1 MDWGIGNRQMGGQF
15 NYLKEG
21 GAGGSAAQSVDCFSN
36 LHKAW
41 GRSLEPNKPG
51 VVTHTWHPSTWTVEA
66 GGSVVQGQGHPGLLR
81 KFAA

>member
-41 GRSLEPNKPG
+41 G
-51 VVTHTWHPSTWTVEA
+51 
-66 GGSVVQGQGHPGLLR
+66 
-81 KFAA
+81 

>member
-1 MDWGIGNRQMGGQF
+1 MGPCTHTASTVAAVMVITRKISVDWGIGNRQMGGQF

-41 GRSLEPNKPG
+41 G
-51 VVTHTWHPSTWTVEA
+51 
-66 GGSVVQGQGHPGLLR
+66 
-81 KFAA
+81 

>member
-36 LHKAW
+36 LHEAW
-41 GRSLEPNKPG
+41 G
-51 VVTHTWHPSTWTVEA
+51 
-66 GGSVVQGQGHPGLLR
+66 
-81 KFAA
+81 